1 MNTGYI
7 YEFICLKFTNSYF
20 YQYRKIELFDVTRI
34 GGKKANHTDIK
45 FTSDRTAK
53 ITVSWIPV
61 EADIG
66 TDILCARVEDNEG
79 LVLSFY

>member
-1 MNTGYI
+1 M
-7 YEFICLKFTNSYF
+7 
-20 YQYRKIELFDVTRI
+20 TRI
-34 GGKKANHTDIK
+34 AGKKANHTDIK

-79 LVLSFY
+79 LVLNFY